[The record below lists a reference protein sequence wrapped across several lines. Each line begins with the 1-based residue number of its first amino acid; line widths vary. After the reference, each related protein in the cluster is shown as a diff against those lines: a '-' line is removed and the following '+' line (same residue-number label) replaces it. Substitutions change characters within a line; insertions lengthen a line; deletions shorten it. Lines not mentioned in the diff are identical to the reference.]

1 MKKENKS
8 STEPDAKPMLP
19 AVPSS
24 VVYNENCVEALKR
37 FDDNYF
43 DVAIVDPPYGLNVSA
58 LSNYGESGGTD
69 KRWNT
74 SKKDFYKPK
83 DWDKATPTAE
93 YWITFQGCPR
103 HHFQRFLELMEFL
116 VFQRLVSV

>member
-1 MKKENKS
+1 MVGMARY
-8 STEPDAKPMLP
+8 PDKFFDL
-19 AVPSS
+19 AV
-24 VVYNENCVEALKR
+24 
-37 FDDNYF
+37 
-43 DVAIVDPPYGLNVSA
+43 VDPPYGLNVSA

-93 YWITFQGCPR
+93 YWREVNYIKYNCR
-103 HHFQRFLELMEFL
+103 YISRYKME
-116 VFQRLVSV
+116 VMHIIV